1 MASLSIISLPQ
12 WKQFFASI
20 ICSFLPVTKV
30 AIGSNLKY
38 DICHTL
44 SIFEKKIS
52 PTMSKCEQCIVRQF
66 SSIKALT
73 KDQLVQMANC
83 KTSYTIKK
91 GEPIFEE
98 GETLNGVYCIKDGVC
113 KLSKL
118 SSNGKDQIVKLVKA
132 GELLGQRSMIS
143 EESANL
149 SAVALED
156 MEVCFVPKSEIL
168 QFFNQNNDFSMN
180 VMKTICGDLKEAD
193 DHMVDMAQKTVKQRL
208 AETLLYLEDTFG
220 KNDDGSIRIQLS
232 REELAGMIGTATESC
247 IRLLS
252 EFNKAKSIELQGK
265 KIFIKD
271 KKVLQKIS

>member
-1 MASLSIISLPQ
+1 MHL
-12 WKQFFASI
+12 
-20 ICSFLPVTKV
+20 
-30 AIGSNLKY
+30 
-38 DICHTL
+38 
-44 SIFEKKIS
+44 
-52 PTMSKCEQCIVRQF
+52 MSKCEQCIVRQF
-66 SSIKALT
+66 SSLKSLN
-73 KDQLVQMANC
+73 KEELLKMAEC

-98 GETLNGVYCIKDGVC
+98 GETVNGIYCVKDGVC

-118 SSNGKDQIVKLVKA
+118 SSNGKDQIVKLVKP

-143 EESANL
+143 DEVANL

-156 MEVCFVPKSEIL
+156 MEVCFIPKTEIL
-168 QFFNQNNDFSMN
+168 GFFNHNNDFSMN

-193 DHMVDMAQKTVKQRL
+193 DHMVSMAQKTVKERL

-220 KNDDGSIRIQLS
+220 KNEDQSLRIQLS

-252 EFNKAKSIELQGK
+252 EFNKDNLIEIVGK
-265 KIFIKD
+265 KITIVQKNALIK
-271 KKVLQKIS
+271 LSQQ